1 MHSHLLIVM
10 TSTSVSGNSLS
21 TRIVVCNGMA
31 GQRSARR
38 LYDIAMDRMDDFS
51 SKVISSQV
59 AYEVMNER
67 SSEELTRAQ
76 AFMRLAI

>member
-1 MHSHLLIVM
+1 MHSHLLITM
-10 TSTSVSGNSLS
+10 TSISAGGDSLS

-38 LYDIAMDRMDDFS
+38 LYGIAMDRMDDFS

-59 AYEVMNER
+59 AHEVMNER
-67 SSEELTRAQ
+67 SSEEHHRAQ